1 MRRGA
6 PDETHRAV
14 EAVYRIERARLIA
27 GLARWTRDVDLAEEL
42 AHEALLA
49 ALTEWPS
56 AGVPQN
62 PGAWLTTT
70 ARRRGIDRLRRAD
83 MRRRKHAQIE
93 RDLADRRDHH
103 VEQIEAA
110 MDDDIG
116 DELLGL
122 VFAACHPALSPD
134 ARAALTLR
142 LIGGLST
149 AEIARAFLVP
159 EPTMAARI
167 TRAKKKI
174 AAAGIP
180 YRVPSDADLAPRL
193 DSALTVVHLVFTAGH
208 APAAGD
214 DPVRADLVARALDLG
229 RVLAVLLPAEPEV
242 LGLLALMELTDARR
256 TARTDGAGRLVL
268 LEDQDRSR
276 WDADEIER
284 GLSHLDRALALVQGG
299 RPAGRFVLQAAVAG
313 VHAEAATFEDT
324 DWGAVVALYDRLGE
338 VWPNPVVA
346 VNRAAALAF
355 ARGAGEG
362 LAALE
367 ALAADPRLVGYHY
380 LPAARADLLRR
391 LGRDEEAATAYRAAL
406 ALDPAPAERDFLLG
420 RLAEVTG
427 TPPPPRAPG

>member
-1 MRRGA
+1 MRPEVDA
-6 PDETHRAV
+6 ALAEAHRREWGFVLA
-14 EAVYRIERARLIA
+14 ATARLVGGDV
-27 GLARWTRDVDLAEEL
+27 GLAEDATAE
-42 AHEALLA
+42 AFADA
-49 ALTEWPS
+49 VASWPRN
-56 AGVPQN
+56 GVPRN
-62 PGAWLTTT
+62 PGAWLTTA
-70 ARRRGIDRLRRAD
+70 ARRRAIDLVRRDATLRRKLPLLAGPEAAEPPYADDAEADVIPDDRLR
-83 MRRRKHAQIE
+83 
-93 RDLADRRDHH
+93 
-103 VEQIEAA
+103 
-110 MDDDIG
+110 
-116 DELLGL
+116 L
-122 VFAACHPALSPD
+122 VFTCCHPALAPE
-134 ARAALTLR
+134 ARVALTLR
-142 LIGGLST
+142 LVCGLTT

>member
-1 MRRGA
+1 MDPVRPEVDAALAEAHRREWGFVLA
-6 PDETHRAV
+6 AT
-14 EAVYRIERARLIA
+14 ARLVGGDV
-27 GLARWTRDVDLAEEL
+27 GLAEDATAE
-42 AHEALLA
+42 AFADA
-49 ALTEWPS
+49 VASWPRN
-56 AGVPQN
+56 GVPRN
-62 PGAWLTTT
+62 PGAWLTTA
-70 ARRRGIDRLRRAD
+70 ARRRAIDLVRRDATLRRKLPLLAGPEAAEPPYADDAEADVIPDDRLR
-83 MRRRKHAQIE
+83 
-93 RDLADRRDHH
+93 
-103 VEQIEAA
+103 
-110 MDDDIG
+110 
-116 DELLGL
+116 L
-122 VFAACHPALSPD
+122 VFTCCHPALAPE
-134 ARAALTLR
+134 ARVALTLR
-142 LIGGLST
+142 LVCGLTT